1 VCRRWLGASRLVI
14 LGLSL
19 EAFSSLAG
27 AQGLRTVIE
36 SRDRVFPAVGAG
48 VAALKRDAEG
58 RYYILARPA
67 TTISV
72 YNANGNLVGHIP
84 NAASAGA
91 IRYAVDID
99 LTPSGLI
106 AVADRSANAIE
117 VFREDGS
124 LVSRIPVIAP
134 TSVVALADD
143 QFAVTSL
150 TSKRLVEVIDQR
162 GEVLRSFGDPSEIE
176 NGPQK
181 ETLHD
186 FGTISG
192 DSAGDIYFAF
202 SSLPNPTLREYDRY
216 GYVAYESSIP
226 KGEFGI
232 APSRPVDRV
241 QLMFGLSDLSFSHQ
255 AGGWVS
261 IGSSKDVQFGG
272 DVGTGIGESLRR
284 GFGLG
289 QAIQQQ
295 GGFAG
300 GPLAATFS
308 GEVNDQGT
316 KFQLGMGH
324 ASRFGGRRG
333 GRAPFAQLGDQ
344 STNQGTVL
352 QFSDANGDSGGAD
365 GSSDLGEGSGS
376 SAASGTTAELGMFGA
391 GNSDSSDSSGSD
403 VPDSPQGLVAP
414 GANPSVGPLGLPA
427 PFVLGSTLDSLY
439 FRPHGLSDSITGGA
453 PSGQAGGGARGP
465 RSGARGPGG
474 GSGNFSHF
482 GYHGRFNAGLPAF
495 TAALRVNLGNLVR
508 PSDSEKPEITAV
520 AADPQS
526 HEIWAAI
533 GSTVV
538 HFNKDGNP
546 VGIYYLT
553 LPGGGSLKPTALL
566 VEPDRLLVAADPWGI
581 FEFARP
587 DKPSPPG
594 QFNIEPQVV
603 PHPR

>member
-1 VCRRWLGASRLVI
+1 M
-14 LGLSL
+14 
-19 EAFSSLAG
+19 
-27 AQGLRTVIE
+27 
-36 SRDRVFPAVGAG
+36 GAG
-48 VAALKRDAEG
+48 VAALKRDSEG

-67 TTISV
+67 TTITV
-72 YNANGNLVGHIP
+72 YSANGSLVGHIP
-84 NAASAGA
+84 SAASAGA

-99 LTPSGLI
+99 LTPNGSL
-106 AVADRSANAIE
+106 AVADRGANAIE
-117 VFREDGS
+117 IFREDGS
-124 LVSRIPVIAP
+124 LVSRIPVFAP
-134 TSVVALADD
+134 TSVVALSDT
-143 QFAVTSL
+143 QFAVTTL
-150 TSKRLVEVIDQR
+150 TSKRLVEVIDDR
-162 GEVLRSFGDPSEIE
+162 GNVLRSFGDPSEIE
-176 NGPQK
+176 NDQNGQNDPQK

-202 SSLPNPTLREYDRY
+202 SSLPNPTLRKYDRY

-232 APSRPVDRV
+232 APSQPADRV
-241 QLMFGLSDLSFSHQ
+241 QLLFGLSDLSFSHQ

-261 IGSSKDVQFGG
+261 IGSSKDVRFGG

-324 ASRFGGRRG
+324 ASGMGGRRG
-333 GRAPFAQLGDQ
+333 GRMPLAQLGDQ
-344 STNQGTVL
+344 STNQGSVL
-352 QFSDANGDSGGAD
+352 QFSDANGNSGSAD

-376 SAASGTTAELGMFGA
+376 SATSGTTAELGMSGA
-391 GNSDSSDSSGSD
+391 GYSDSSDLSD
-403 VPDSPQGLVAP
+403 ADLPDSSDGLAAP
-414 GANPSVGPLGLPA
+414 GANPSMGPLGLPA

-439 FRPHGLSDSITGGA
+439 FRPHGLSNNITGGA
-453 PSGQAGGGARGP
+453 PSGQAGGGTRGP

-474 GSGNFSHF
+474 ETGNFSHF
-482 GYHGRFNAGLPAF
+482 GYHGRFNAGVPAF
-495 TAALRVNLGNLVR
+495 TAALRVNLGSLVR

-520 AADPQS
+520 AVDSQS

-533 GSTVV
+533 GNTVV
-538 HFNKDGNP
+538 HFSKDGNP
-546 VGIYYLT
+546 IGIYYLA

-587 DKPSPPG
+587 DKPSPPLG
-594 QFNIEPQVV
+594 QFKIEPQVV
-603 PHPR
+603 PQPQ